1 MTTNF
6 DDLAKSRKS
15 RHSCESRSPDAV
27 PAKAGNQKYMN
38 LDSCFHRKPW
48 TPAFAG
54 MTKMGQNGLFTRSSI
69 LNTHSILWYIFV
81 KYFLIPSIFSDFFGM
96 SALPLIEG

>member
-1 MTTNF
+1 MVNV
-6 DDLAKSRKS
+6 DDLVESQKS

-48 TPAFAG
+48 IPAFAG
-54 MTKMGQNGLFTRSSI
+54 MTKMGQNGLFT
-69 LNTHSILWYIFV
+69 
-81 KYFLIPSIFSDFFGM
+81 KPSIIHPKFFIIV
-96 SALPLIEG
+96 PLLI